1 VTDEFRHRTR
11 VEVRFRDLDAF
22 GHVNNAVTTSYV
34 EHGRISYFRDVLEVD
49 PVGVMP
55 LILAMIQVD
64 YEAPIVFGGGVEI
77 AYRMD
82 WIGRTSLAM
91 SHHLADSDDGRT
103 LARARSVLV
112 AYDYAAEQPM
122 PVPEDWRMTLTA
134 YEGRDLGRAE
144 GDA

>member
-1 VTDEFRHRTR
+1 MTDEFRHHTR
-11 VEVRFRDLDAF
+11 VEVQFRDLDAY

-34 EHGRISYFRDVLEVD
+34 EHGRNSYLRDVLQVD

-64 YEAPIVFGGGVEI
+64 YETPILFGGSVEI
-77 AYRMD
+77 ASRVD

-91 SHHLADSDDGRT
+91 AHRLADGGDGHE

-112 AYDYAAEQPM
+112 TYDYAAEQPM
-122 PVPEDWRMTLTA
+122 PVPRDWRMTLAA
-134 YEGRDLGRAE
+134 YEGRDLDRAE

>member
-11 VEVRFRDLDAF
+11 VEVQFRDLDAF

-34 EHGRISYFRDVLEVD
+34 EHGRISYLYDVLRVD

-55 LILAMIQVD
+55 LILATITVD
-64 YEAPIVFGGGVEI
+64 YTEPILFGTAVDVDS
-77 AYRMD
+77 RVD

-91 SHHLADSDDGRT
+91 SHRLTDAGDGHALAS
-103 LARARSVLV
+103 ARSVLV
-112 AYDYAAEQPM
+112 AYDYQAARPM
-122 PVPEDWRMTLTA
+122 PVPEDWRAAMA
-134 YEGRDLGRAE
+134 AHEGRDLARPE